1 MKSYILPFTLMS
13 VLFFNS
19 SLVLAKEAQNK
30 TADAETLTAAKKLVD
45 HLIGSTFIEQMAKQS
60 WGAIAS
66 EVKSKNPDINA
77 AQLENFRLA
86 FLDLQKQNMDDILA
100 DTPQIYARYY
110 TKEELT
116 QLYEFQTSPLGKKTL
131 EVTPKIMGEMMPV
144 ILKKVQTI
152 APRIQQLMR
161 ERIKEKGYKI

>member
-1 MKSYILPFTLMS
+1 MS
-13 VLFFNS
+13 SVA
-19 SLVLAKEAQNK
+19 LAKDAQNK
-30 TADAETLTAAKKLVD
+30 GADAETLAAAKKLVD

-66 EVKSKNPDINA
+66 EVKSKNPNIDA
-77 AQLENFRLA
+77 TQLEDFRLA
-86 FLDLQKQNMDDILA
+86 FLELQKQNMDDILS

-110 TKEELT
+110 TKQELT

-161 ERIKEKGYKI
+161 QRIKEKGYKI

>member
-1 MKSYILPFTLMS
+1 MRSYILPFTLMC
-13 VLFFNS
+13 VLFLTS
-19 SLVLAKEAQNK
+19 SFALAKETENK
-30 TADAETLTAAKKLVD
+30 SGDAETLTAAKKLVD

-60 WGAIAS
+60 WGTIAT
-66 EVKSKNPDINA
+66 EVKSKNPNIEP
-77 AQLENFRLA
+77 AQLEDFRLA
-86 FLDLQKQNMDDILA
+86 FLELQKQNMDDILA

-161 ERIKEKGYKI
+161 ELIKEKGFKI

>member
-1 MKSYILPFTLMS
+1 MRSYILPFTLMS

-66 EVKSKNPDINA
+66 EVKSKNPNIDA
-77 AQLENFRLA
+77 AQLEHFRLA